1 MFKLENCGEILEEVL
16 HLFAIQAS
24 LGGIKMTQC
33 FGRNATILCDRNQIK
48 QVFLNILK
56 NAMEALPYGGN
67 IHIQMDVEDE
77 YQRVTFTDNG
87 SGMTEDVLRRI
98 GEPFHTTK
106 PDGNGL
112 GIMIVHRIME
122 SHNGRIVIRSE
133 EERGTSVEIRLPV
146 SGQSLSN

>member
-1 MFKLENCGEILEEVL
+1 M
-16 HLFAIQAS
+16 FAIQAELS
-24 LGGIKMTQC
+24 GIEMTRNIGQ
-33 FGRNATILCDRNQIK
+33 NATILCDRNQIK

-56 NAMEALPYGGN
+56 NAMEALPHGGN
-67 IHIQMDVEDE
+67 IHIHLDVQEG
-77 YQRVTFTDNG
+77 YQRVIFTDNG
-87 SGMTEDVLRRI
+87 SGMTDDVLQRI

-133 EERGTSVEIRLPV
+133 EERGTSVEISLPI
-146 SGQSLSN
+146 S